1 MINSRKLFHPGKYWA
16 SVVVE
21 VEALWEN
28 TNKAEKGNREIRVGP
43 SDQTEGNTQTL
54 SRGSRT
60 VVLEMCSMVWL
71 D

>member
-28 TNKAEKGNREIRVGP
+28 TNKAEKAIERLELAHLTR
-43 SDQTEGNTQTL
+43 L
-54 SRGSRT
+54 RGTRRP
-60 VVLEMCSMVWL
+60 
-71 D
+71 